1 LQAFEVELV
10 ASLMQ
15 ASTDNATLSSESGIV
30 ANPPYT
36 SENVTQLLSTVP
48 NGNLCEW
55 ERNGVDVCKDT
66 RFVVI
71 RAPTTTTQAL
81 DPISQATT
89 MDADAISFTPQIPA
103 TPSQAQGAASNEQQA
118 ETSQT

>member
-1 LQAFEVELV
+1 
-10 ASLMQ
+10 MQ
-15 ASTDNATLSSESGIV
+15 TSADNATLTSESGIV

-55 ERNGVDVCKDT
+55 VNNGVDVCEGT

-81 DPISQATT
+81 DPNSQATT
-89 MDADAISFTPQIPA
+89 MDADAISFTPQILA